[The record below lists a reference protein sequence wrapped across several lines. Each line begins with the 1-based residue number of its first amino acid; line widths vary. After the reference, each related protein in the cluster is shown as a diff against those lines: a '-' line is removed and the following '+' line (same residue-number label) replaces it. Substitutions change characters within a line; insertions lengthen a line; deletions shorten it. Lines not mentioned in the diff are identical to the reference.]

1 MVVEPILAL
10 AVMIVAGF
18 LGGEL
23 SHRLR
28 FPRITGYLIV
38 GILFSPSLL
47 NVIPKA
53 TVDNLEILT
62 FIALG
67 IIAYSIG
74 ASLDL
79 KLIRK
84 FKKSILWITPSQSLG
99 ALLLVTL
106 LVALLAPFILA
117 EENGTLISCY
127 FPLAFVLGA
136 MASATA
142 PATILAL
149 VHELKARGPLTTTLL
164 ALVALDD
171 GLAIIFFSIALA
183 IAQPLVSGA
192 GGFSAWNSL
201 ALPAVEILGAVLL
214 GIVLAY
220 GLIYLSRLV
229 RSRALLLVA
238 VLGAILLAVGL
249 SELWGVSL
257 ILANMTI
264 GFVAATWAKRP
275 EMFVVIDDIED
286 VIFVLFFVLAG
297 LHFDLDAMTT
307 GGLLALLIV
316 VGRFSGKYYGTRLS
330 ARISGAPEVVRK
342 YLGLALLP
350 KAGVTIGLALL
361 AEQALPSFGAII
373 FNAVLASV
381 IINELIAPP
390 LARYALI
397 KSGEAAAE

>member
-1 MVVEPILAL
+1 MVMEPILAL

-28 FPRITGYLIV
+28 FPRITGYLV
-38 GILFSPSLL
+38 AGILFSPSLL
-47 NVIPKA
+47 NVIPEA

-84 FKKSILWITPSQSLG
+84 FEKSILWITPFQSLG

-106 LVALLAPFILA
+106 VLTLLGPIILA
-117 EENGTLISCY
+117 TEGATLLSYY
-127 FPLAFVLGA
+127 FPMAFIIGA
-136 MASATA
+136 IASATA
-142 PATILAL
+142 PSTVLAL

-183 IAQPLVSGA
+183 VAQPLVSGA
-192 GGFSAWNSL
+192 GGFSAWDSL

-214 GIVLAY
+214 GVVLAY

-229 RSRALLLVA
+229 RSRALLLVS

-249 SELWGVSL
+249 SDLWGVSL
-257 ILANMTI
+257 ILTNMTI
-264 GFVAATWAKRP
+264 GFVAANWAKRP

-286 VIFVLFFVLAG
+286 VIFVIFFVLAG
-297 LHFDLDAMTT
+297 LHFDLEAMSL
-307 GGLLALLIV
+307 GIILALVITFT
-316 VGRFSGKYYGTRLS
+316 RFAGKYFGTGIA
-330 ARISGAPEVVRK
+330 ARIAGAPAKIRK
-342 YLGLALLP
+342 YLGLSLLP
-350 KAGVTIGLALL
+350 TAGVAIGLALL

-397 KSGEAAAE
+397 KSGETTAE

>member
-1 MVVEPILAL
+1 MELILAL
-10 AVMIVAGF
+10 AVMLVAGF

-23 SHRLR
+23 THRLR

-38 GILFSPSLL
+38 GIIFSPSLL
-47 NVIPKA
+47 NLIPKA
-53 TVDNLEILT
+53 TVDNLDIFT

-74 ASLDL
+74 ANLDL
-79 KLIRK
+79 KLIRQ
-84 FKKSILWITPSQSLG
+84 FEKSILWITPFQSLG

-106 LVALLAPFILA
+106 LIALLAPFILA
-117 EENGTLISCY
+117 EESGTFLSFY

-149 VHELKARGPLTTTLL
+149 VHEFRARGPLTTTLL
-164 ALVALDD
+164 SLVALDD

-183 IAQPLVSGA
+183 VAQP
-192 GGFSAWNSL
+192 
-201 ALPAVEILGAVLL
+201 
-214 GIVLAY
+214 
-220 GLIYLSRLV
+220 
-229 RSRALLLVA
+229 LVA

-257 ILANMTI
+257 ILTNMTI
-264 GFVAATWAKRP
+264 GFVAANWAKRP

-297 LHFDLDAMTT
+297 LHFDLDAMIT

-316 VGRFSGKYYGTRLS
+316 VGRFSGKYFGTRFS
-330 ARISGAPEVVRK
+330 ARFSSAPEVVRK

-350 KAGVTIGLALL
+350 KAGITIGLALL

-397 KSGEAAAE
+397 KSGETRAK

>member
-1 MVVEPILAL
+1 MVMELILAL
-10 AVMIVAGF
+10 AVMLVTGF

-23 SHRLR
+23 THRLR
-28 FPRITGYLIV
+28 FPRITGYLVV
-38 GILFSPSLL
+38 GIIFSPSLL

-53 TVDNLEILT
+53 TVDNLDVFT

-79 KLIRK
+79 KLIRQ
-84 FKKSILWITPSQSLG
+84 FEKSILWITPFQSLG

-117 EENGTLISCY
+117 EDSGSFLSFY

-149 VHELKARGPLTTTLL
+149 VHELKASGPLTTTLL
-164 ALVALDD
+164 SLVALDD

-183 IAQPLVSGA
+183 VAQPLVAGA
-192 GGFSAWNSL
+192 AGFSLWDSL
-201 ALPAVEILGAVLL
+201 AIPVVEILGAVLL
-214 GIVLAY
+214 GIILAY
-220 GLIYLSRLV
+220 GLIYLARLV

-264 GFVAATWAKRP
+264 GFVAANWAKRP

-316 VGRFSGKYYGTRLS
+316 VGRFSGKYFGTKFSAHLS
-330 ARISGAPEVVRK
+330 AAPEVVRK

-361 AEQALPSFGAII
+361 AEQALPSFGTII

-390 LARYALI
+390 LAKYALI
-397 KSGEAAAE
+397 KSGETRTE